1 MIRNAR
7 WAALLAAALLAPGAL
22 AAQDRREQAGA
33 EEEVARA
40 RQERGWLGISF
51 AWDEEAGAAGEA
63 RVSDVVEGSGA
74 ERAGI
79 RAGDVVLR
87 IDGEPATEEAVEAL
101 GPRLRPGTQ
110 VRLRIR
116 RDGRESDVTVTAT
129 ARPGSDVFI
138 YRHGAV
144 PMEELREKIVLMD
157 DSFRV
162 HLDSLRFN
170 MDSLRSKL
178 RVLHS
183 DSMLRL
189 ELDRMNLDDVVVLRM
204 DSVFAAIPDSI
215 RLHLDREL
223 RELPMRLREL
233 EKMPDFDIDV
243 DIEDMEPGVPFMMEL
258 GRRSLAGAELAPMN
272 EGLARYFRVDEGVL
286 VIQVGPETPA
296 ARAGLEA
303 GDVIVQAGGEAV
315 ESVADLRRAISR
327 AEGSLQVE
335 VMREGRRRTL
345 TVEVPRMPDV
355 REFRP
360 RVRARGRVDG
370 ERDRVRQEREKT
382 REPSSA
388 ES

>member
-22 AAQDRREQAGA
+22 VAQDRREHARA
-33 EEEVARA
+33 EEDAART

-87 IDGEPATEEAVEAL
+87 IDGEPATEETVEAL
-101 GPRLRPGTQ
+101 GPRLRPGTR

-204 DSVFAAIPDSI
+204 DSVLAAIPDSI

-233 EKMPDFDIDV
+233 EKMPDFDI

-303 GDVIVQAGGEAV
+303 GAVIVQAGGEAV

-355 REFRP
+355 RELRP

>member
-22 AAQDRREQAGA
+22 AAQDRREQARA
-33 EEEVARA
+33 EEEAARA
-40 RQERGWLGISF
+40 RQERGWLGIAF
-51 AWDEEAGAAGEA
+51 AWDEEDGAAGEA

-87 IDGEPATEEAVEAL
+87 IDGEPATEETVEAL
-101 GPRLRPGTQ
+101 GTRLRPGTQ

-116 RDGRESDVTVTAT
+116 RDGRESDVDVTAGE
-129 ARPGSDVFI
+129 RPGADVFI
-138 YRHGAV
+138 YRDQAV
-144 PMEELREKIVLMD
+144 PFADLREKIVLRD
-157 DSFRV
+157 DDFRV
-162 HLDSLRFN
+162 HLDSLRFH
-170 MDSLRSKL
+170 MDSLRSKV

-183 DSMLRL
+183 DSLLRL

-204 DSVFAAIPDSI
+204 DSVLAAIPDSI

-233 EKMPDFDIDV
+233 EKMPDFDIDI
-243 DIEDMEPGVPFMMEL
+243 DIEDLEPGVPFMMEL

-360 RVRARGRVDG
+360 RVRARTRVDG